1 MNPAVLRLLENRAGS
16 GGDVLL
22 TFSAPVERGS
32 ARGKDLG
39 FPTANLDVEAGLV
52 GDLEKGVFAARVR
65 RQGAVEYGAVLNVG
79 VRPTFGESDVVV
91 EIHILDF
98 AEDIYGETLE
108 VTVLDKL
115 RDERRF
121 PDVQSLV
128 RQIEKDIETAR
139 VVLQ

>member
-1 MNPAVLRLLENRAGS
+1 M
-16 GGDVLL
+16 
-22 TFSAPVERGS
+22 
-32 ARGKDLG
+32 
-39 FPTANLDVEAGLV
+39 
-52 GDLEKGVFAARVR
+52 EKGVFAARVR
-65 RQGAVEYGAVLNVG
+65 RHGTSEYGAVLNVG

-121 PDVQSLV
+121 SDVQSLV

-139 VVLQ
+139 DILQ